1 MAGTGLTGFLQ
12 NLTGGEMVII
22 ALVALVVLGPE
33 RLPEL
38 ARSAGKMM
46 HKMRTMT
53 EGVQAEVRDVMADP
67 SMQPIKELGELATRP
82 RQKLSEYAREAEAEE
97 RAEREAAAFDE
108 MVALALAEGAD
119 VGPRTAE
126 AGGRRSGQSHGCQTQ
141 QSCKASGDDFGR
153 MHLSFP

>member
-46 HKMRTMT
+46 HKVRTMT
-53 EGVQAEVRDVMADP
+53 EGVQAEVRDVMSDP
-67 SMQPIKELGELATRP
+67 SMQPIKELGELAARP
-82 RQKLSEYAREAEAEE
+82 RQKLSEYAMEAEAEE
-97 RAEREAAAFDE
+97 RARREASIGDVE
-108 MVALALAEGAD
+108 DTEDSDAEDTKAGEPSISDTAI
-119 VGPRTAE
+119 AE
-126 AGGRRSGQSHGCQTQ
+126 ATDAERPDDEPT
-141 QSCKASGDDFGR
+141 GDQ
-153 MHLSFP
+153 PT

>member
-12 NLTGGEMVII
+12 NLTGGEMIII

-97 RAEREAAAFDE
+97 RAEREAAAAGDE
-108 MVALALAEGAD
+108 ETPGGPDGPAD
-119 VGPRTAE
+119 VEEPAAQPGHDE
-126 AGGRRSGQSHGCQTQ
+126 AR
-141 QSCKASGDDFGR
+141 GDQ
-153 MHLSFP
+153 PT